1 LTSLTEQNESRGL
14 ENRFFDKLFRT
25 QKSFLIVL
33 FLFLLLRLALMAFVP
48 VMGDEAYY
56 FYWGMHPAGGYYD
69 LPPMIGWWIAPFA
82 KISLHPFW
90 LRLPNLLSLTLL
102 SASIYEWL
110 AQGISKARAKLIS
123 AAFFLLPLPFLGVV
137 MFPDIPL
144 LFLSY
149 FSAYLFFRA
158 TTVRTGSLVS
168 YFFSGALIGAAV
180 LSKYFAGFLMPAF
193 LLWFFFRPKSER
205 RVQGLLWFVLG
216 GLPFAFQHLLW
227 NETHCW
233 ANIVFNFITR
243 QNSSDGPLYQ
253 VLGIFVLNIILVSS
267 PFFWSAF
274 RSKLQFDHGED
285 AEKIRWQNS
294 LSQFLGIA
302 WIVPFGIFAL
312 TALAGRGQGLHWL
325 LFILPFFVMWS
336 GIRLTEARLK
346 NALQFLIPTT
356 GFLAVVALVISI
368 APSILQPI
376 FKNRLQFEFAHLT
389 HRQEFVQ
396 AVLPDIRAND
406 GVFTEGYTFSSILN
420 YDLQRYARATK
431 QKIPEISV
439 WGSGSRFGRAFD
451 WTSDFKALDGK
462 RILIITPGWLPGDI
476 WPPYFKNFKREERDF
491 AGTHFH
497 VTEADGFNSALYL
510 KAEFRKP
517 IETYYRH
524 LGRGCSIW
532 DLTHQ

>member
-1 LTSLTEQNESRGL
+1 LTNLEEQKGSLGSENGSGDQLFPNQNAL
-14 ENRFFDKLFRT
+14 VT
-25 QKSFLIVL
+25 VL
-33 FLFLLLRLALMAFVP
+33 FIFLLLRLALMALVP
-48 VMGDEAYY
+48 VLGDEAYY

-82 KISLHPFW
+82 KISLSPFW
-90 LRLPNLLSLTLL
+90 LRIPNLLSLVLL

-110 AQGISKARAKLIS
+110 VHGISKARAKFVS
-123 AAFFLLPLPFLGVV
+123 ASFFLLPLPFLGVV

-158 TTVRTGSLVS
+158 STIRTGSFVS
-168 YFFSGALIGAAV
+168 YFLSGALMGAAV
-180 LSKYFAGFLMPAF
+180 LSKYFAGFLIPAF
-193 LLWFFFRPKSER
+193 LLWFFFQPKSER
-205 RVQGLLWFVLG
+205 RALGLFWFMLG
-216 GLPFAFQHLLW
+216 GLPFAFQHMLW

-243 QNSSDGPLYQ
+243 QSTNDGPLYQ
-253 VLGIFVLNIILVSS
+253 VLGIFLLNVVLVSS
-267 PFFWSAF
+267 PFIWKAF
-274 RSKLQFDHGED
+274 RLKQRFDHGDD
-285 AEKIRWQNS
+285 AEKVRWQIS
-294 LSQFLGIA
+294 LSQFLGLV
-302 WIVPFGIFAL
+302 WMVPFGIFSL

-336 GIRLTEARLK
+336 GLRLGEAKLK
-346 NALQFLIPTT
+346 SALQFLIPTT
-356 GFLAVVALVISI
+356 GTLALAALVISI
-368 APSILQPI
+368 APSILQPF
-376 FKNRLQFEFAHLT
+376 FKNRLQFEFAQLS
-389 HRQEFVQ
+389 HRREFIQ
-396 AVLPDIRAND
+396 AILPDIRAND

-420 YDLQRYARATK
+420 YDLQRYARETR
-431 QKIPEISV
+431 QTIPEISV

-497 VTEADGFNSALYL
+497 VTQADGFNSNLYL
-510 KAEFRKP
+510 RAEFRKP